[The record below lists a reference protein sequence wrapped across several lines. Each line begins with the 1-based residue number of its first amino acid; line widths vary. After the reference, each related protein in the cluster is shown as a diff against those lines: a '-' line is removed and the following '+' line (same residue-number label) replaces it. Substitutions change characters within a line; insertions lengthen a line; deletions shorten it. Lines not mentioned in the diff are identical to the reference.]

1 MLIKYG
7 NNDVTDRLLDY
18 KMSVSFADCCMIGNV
33 PSIELTMKF
42 DNYDGILD
50 NIDISK
56 YWEVKE
62 NDASDTR
69 YFKVYDQP
77 EKYTKELTLKMYD
90 NNYSLDK
97 AYDTKLSYPVTIK
110 DQLDEIE
117 SLTGLSIIREGIPQY
132 VLDKSV
138 SWYDNTIVIRNY
150 LGWIAELFG
159 ANVYAEGIDSIRFV
173 PIEKTAFAA
182 TQDLTDYEKNEVY
195 TLTRVYAENGL
206 NPLSKGDETG
216 NTLFIDSANL
226 YADEQSIID
235 SIYDR
240 LKGLTFNQVKN
251 VTMISVDNLLPGALV
266 NYNSNEFTF
275 FVSDL
280 TVSYKGGQ
288 FSMSTV
294 DGSVT
299 TKNEEK
305 TVNRVSNTTRIRKLQ
320 VQQDQESL
328 KLDII
333 AKEQEGIND
342 KVAQLSLSNEKISLR
357 VSEVEEKA
365 GEAIKQAQGSV
376 KKFVCEYASSSD
388 GVTPPETGWSETA
401 PTWRP
406 GFYIWQRT
414 ATTINNTVTYSTPV
428 CITGA
433 KGEDSILLCIESSNG
448 TTFKNSDVAT
458 IFTVNIYVGGVVID
472 NSSKLRETFG
482 DNAYLQWLIKRHGE
496 TEFSKI
502 PLDDSRLNDNGF
514 MFTISAKDIK
524 FKAVFNCELNI

>member
-1 MLIKYG
+1 
-7 NNDVTDRLLDY
+7 
-18 KMSVSFADCCMIGNV
+18 
-33 PSIELTMKF
+33 
-42 DNYDGILD
+42 
-50 NIDISK
+50 
-56 YWEVKE
+56 
-62 NDASDTR
+62 
-69 YFKVYDQP
+69 
-77 EKYTKELTLKMYD
+77 
-90 NNYSLDK
+90 
-97 AYDTKLSYPVTIK
+97 
-110 DQLDEIE
+110 
-117 SLTGLSIIREGIPQY
+117 
-132 VLDKSV
+132 
-138 SWYDNTIVIRNY
+138 
-150 LGWIAELFG
+150 
-159 ANVYAEGIDSIRFV
+159 
-173 PIEKTAFAA
+173 
-182 TQDLTDYEKNEVY
+182 
-195 TLTRVYAENGL
+195 
-206 NPLSKGDETG
+206 
-216 NTLFIDSANL
+216 
-226 YADEQSIID
+226 
-235 SIYDR
+235 
-240 LKGLTFNQVKN
+240 
-251 VTMISVDNLLPGALV
+251 MISIDNLLPGALV

-342 KVAQLSLSNEKISLR
+342 KMAQLSLSNEKISLK

-365 GEAIKQAQGSV
+365 GQALKQAQGSV
-376 KKFVCEYASSSD
+376 KKFVCQYASSND
-388 GVTPPETGWSETA
+388 GVTPPKTGWSETA
-401 PTWRP
+401 PAWRP
-406 GFYIWQRT
+406 GIYIWQRT
-414 ATTINNTVTYSTPV
+414 ATTINDTVTYSTPV

-458 IFTVNIYVGGVVID
+458 IFTVTIYVGGVVID

-482 DNAYLQWLIKRHGE
+482 DDAYLQWFIKRHGE

-514 MFTISAKDIK
+514 MFTISAKAIK

>member
-7 NNDVTDRLLDY
+7 NNDVTNRLLSY
-18 KMSVSFADCCMIGNV
+18 KLSVSFSDGCMIGNV
-33 PSIELTMKF
+33 PSAQLEVKF

-50 NIDISK
+50 NLDLDII
-56 YWEVKE
+56 WETQE
-62 NDASDTR
+62 NDSSKKR
-69 YFKVYDQP
+69 YFKIYDQP

-90 NNYSLDK
+90 CNYQLDI

-117 SLTGLSIIREGIPQY
+117 SLTGLSIKRDNIPSY
-132 VLDKSV
+132 VLKKSV
-138 SWYDNTIVIRNY
+138 AWYDNTIVIRNY

-159 ANVYAEGIDSIRFV
+159 ANVFADEKETIKFV
-173 PIEKTAFAA
+173 PLSKTAYAS
-182 TQDLTDYEKNEVY
+182 TQDIVSYEKNEDY
-195 TLTRVYAENGL
+195 TLTRIYAENGM
-206 NPLSKGDETG
+206 NPLEKGDETG

-235 SIYDR
+235 SIYER

-251 VTMISVDNLLPGALV
+251 VTMISVDNLLPGVLV

-305 TVNRVSNTTRIRKLQ
+305 TVKRVSNTTRIRKLQ
-320 VQQDQESL
+320 VKQDQESL

-342 KVAQLSLSNEKISLR
+342 KMAQLSLSNEKISLR

-365 GEAIKQAQGSV
+365 GEALKQAQGSV
-376 KKFVCEYASSSD
+376 KKFICEYASSND

-401 PTWRP
+401 PAWRP

-482 DNAYLQWLIKRHGE
+482 DNAYLQWFIKRHGE

>member
-7 NNDVTDRLLDY
+7 NNDVTNRLLSY
-18 KMSVSFADCCMIGNV
+18 KLSVSFSDGCMIGNV
-33 PSIELTMKF
+33 PSAQLEVKF

-50 NIDISK
+50 NLDLDII
-56 YWEVKE
+56 WETQE
-62 NDASDTR
+62 NDSSKKR
-69 YFKVYDQP
+69 YFKIYDQP

-90 NNYSLDK
+90 CNYQLDI

-117 SLTGLSIIREGIPQY
+117 SLTGLSIKRDNIPSY
-132 VLDKSV
+132 VLKKSV
-138 SWYDNTIVIRNY
+138 AWYDNTIVIRNY

-159 ANVYAEGIDSIRFV
+159 ANVFADEKETIKFV
-173 PIEKTAFAA
+173 PLSKTAYAS
-182 TQDLTDYEKNEVY
+182 TQDIINYEKNEDY
-195 TLTRVYAENGL
+195 TLTRIYAENGM
-206 NPLSKGDETG
+206 NPLEKGDETG
-216 NTLFIDSANL
+216 NSLFVDGNNL
-226 YADEQSIID
+226 YCDDQSIID
-235 SIYDR
+235 QLYTQLSGI
-240 LKGLTFNQVKN
+240 TFSQVQS
-251 VTMISVDNLLPGALV
+251 VSMISIDDLEPGCII
-266 NYNSNEFTF
+266 NYNDEFNF
-275 FVSDL
+275 FVTDL
-280 TVSYKGGQ
+280 SVEFKGGE

-294 DGSVT
+294 DGTVS

-305 TVNRVSNTTRIRKLQ
+305 IINKVTNTQRIRKLQ
-320 VQQDQESL
+320 VQQDQEAL

-357 VSEVEEKA
+357 VTEVEEKA

-376 KKFVCEYASSSD
+376 KKFVCEYASSND
-388 GVTPPETGWSETA
+388 GTIPPETGWSETA
-401 PTWRP
+401 PTWHA
-406 GFYIWQRT
+406 GIYIWQRT

>member
-7 NNDVTDRLLDY
+7 ETNVTDRLLDY
-18 KMSVSFADCCMIGNV
+18 KMSVSFADCRMIGNV

-77 EKYTKELTLKMYD
+77 EKYTKELALKMYD
-90 NNYSLDK
+90 NNHSLDM

-150 LGWIAELFG
+150 LGWIAELFA

-280 TVSYKGGQ
+280 TVNYKGGQ

-305 TVNRVSNTTRIRKLQ
+305 TVKRVSNTTRIRKLQ

-342 KVAQLSLSNEKISLR
+342 KMAQLSLSNEKISLR

-376 KKFVCEYASSSD
+376 KKFVCEYASSND
-388 GVTPPETGWSETA
+388 GTIPPETGWSETA

-458 IFTVNIYVGGVVID
+458 IFTVSVYVGGVVID

-482 DNAYLQWLIKRHGE
+482 DGAYLQWLIKRHGE

>member
-7 NNDVTDRLLDY
+7 NKDVTDRLLDY
-18 KMSVSFADCCMIGNV
+18 KMSVSFADCRMIGNV

-90 NNYSLDK
+90 NNYSLDT

-150 LGWIAELFG
+150 LGWIAELFA

-226 YADEQSIID
+226 YADEQIIID

-266 NYNSNEFTF
+266 NYNDNEFTF

-305 TVNRVSNTTRIRKLQ
+305 TVKRVSNTTRIRKLQ
-320 VQQDQESL
+320 VKQDQESL

-365 GEAIKQAQGSV
+365 GEALKQAQGSV
-376 KKFVCEYASSSD
+376 KKFICEYASSSIEQ
-388 GVTPPETGWSETA
+388 TKT
-401 PTWRP
+401 
-406 GFYIWQRT
+406 
-414 ATTINNTVTYSTPV
+414 
-428 CITGA
+428 
-433 KGEDSILLCIESSNG
+433 SILQTVSENYYSATDGKNLASTVSTIQQTTESIQMGFVKKEDFTSLSDKVSNNQTQLNTYIRFNAEGIEIGKQDSEFKTKQTNSKYSILQNNDEVAYFANNRMYNSNIEVSSSLKIGNFG
-448 TTFKNSDVAT
+448 FIVNSDGSLTFKK
-458 IFTVNIYVGGVVID
+458 VGGD
-472 NSSKLRETFG
+472 
-482 DNAYLQWLIKRHGE
+482 
-496 TEFSKI
+496 
-502 PLDDSRLNDNGF
+502 
-514 MFTISAKDIK
+514 
-524 FKAVFNCELNI
+524 